1 MESFFAL
8 MSHLILFLSLT
19 TLAFATGAYVALVLR
34 RRQPVQRRRECG
46 PGSEA
51 ALLRRYSGDEHE

>member
-19 TLAFATGAYVALVLR
+19 TLAFAAGAYVSLVLR
-34 RRQPVQRRRECG
+34 RRRPAKRRRESGLG
-46 PGSEA
+46 PEA
-51 ALLRRYSGDEHE
+51 VLLRRYSGDDHE

>member
-19 TLAFATGAYVALVLR
+19 TLAFAAGAYVSLVLR
-34 RRQPVQRRRECG
+34 RRRPVQRRRESGLG
-46 PGSEA
+46 PEA
-51 ALLRRYSGDEHE
+51 VLLRRYTGDDHE

>member
-19 TLAFATGAYVALVLR
+19 TLAFATGAYAALVLR
-34 RRQPVQRRRECG
+34 RRQPMQRRRESG
-46 PGSEA
+46 LGSE
-51 ALLRRYSGDEHE
+51 ALLRRYLGDEHE